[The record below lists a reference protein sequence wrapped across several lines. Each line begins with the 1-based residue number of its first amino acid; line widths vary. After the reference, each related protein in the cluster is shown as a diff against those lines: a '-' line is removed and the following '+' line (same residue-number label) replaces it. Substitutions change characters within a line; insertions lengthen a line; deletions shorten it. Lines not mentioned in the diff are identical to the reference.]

1 MLRGSTE
8 ILETV
13 CGHLGG
19 VKPGETTK
27 DGKFTVI
34 EVECQGACSNAPMM
48 VINDDFYVSLG
59 SAARC
64 FRVTPTKISY
74 NNTQEDLTAT
84 STKAVLD
91 AFSKG
96 KKPKPGPQSGRHT
109 SENSAGLTALT
120 SKASHYFFFCPLEAC
135 PSLSLTLALYSHMAP
150 ESIACQNFNSTSHRI
165 EWTELLFSSVVQYHL
180 LGSWRIYVYLRHDVM
195 GLWNIYLSAYKPCSF
210 HCSGR

>member
-1 MLRGSTE
+1 MFFSDPIGKNFVQVCTTTPCMLRGSTE

-19 VKPGETTK
+19 IKPGETTK

-48 VINDDFYVSLG
+48 VINDDFYASLLL
-59 SAARC
+59 SSVLLAMLTNIFC
-64 FRVTPTKISY
+64 IK
-74 NNTQEDLTAT
+74 QEDLTAA
-84 STKAVLD
+84 STKVVLD

-120 SKASHYFFFCPLEAC
+120 SKVSHF
-135 PSLSLTLALYSHMAP
+135 SL
-150 ESIACQNFNSTSHRI
+150 C
-165 EWTELLFSSVVQYHL
+165 
-180 LGSWRIYVYLRHDVM
+180 LRR
-195 GLWNIYLSAYKPCSF
+195 LSFPVIDFGTA
-210 HCSGR
+210 